1 MSKTADSS
9 GIRTGHGRELDLR
22 SLAVVGGLVI
32 LAMITYA
39 DRTAIS
45 TAKDAVAAEL
55 SLSDGAMGLVFGAFA
70 LGYAA
75 AQIPAGWMADKFGPR
90 AVLGAAVAMWSLL
103 TVLAGT
109 AWSFASLLTFLFL
122 FGAGEA
128 AVFPGSAR
136 AIRNWL
142 APGQRG
148 RANGALFAGSRVG
161 AALAYPLLVWMIAI
175 WNWRV
180 AFFLLGSVGLA
191 WAAAWVLWFRN
202 MPPRCDSPAECEVD
216 QLPLYPASSSI
227 AFSRLAPVMVQ
238 YFASNF
244 TNFIGLSWMLP
255 YLKAQYGL
263 SSRQAA
269 FASMIP
275 LLFGA
280 TSQGVAG
287 ALVDR
292 LFSSAMQPWS
302 RRIPAM
308 IGFFI
313 AALGLIGLT
322 SAHSVDAAVLAFTCA
337 VFGADMTISPSWVFC
352 ADIAGQRTGR
362 ISGAM
367 NMFGSIG
374 AFLSANAFPFLHRR
388 TGGSSV
394 YFLLAAGLDLVGV
407 LCWISMRSVQAP
419 PLPFGLEGAQ

>member
-1 MSKTADSS
+1 MAKTAISAD
-9 GIRTGHGRELDLR
+9 IRTDDSRVLDIR
-22 SLAVVGGLVI
+22 SLGVVSGLVI

-45 TAKDAVAAEL
+45 TAKDAVATEL
-55 SLSDGAMGLVFGAFA
+55 SLSDSAMGLVFGAFA

-90 AVLGAAVAMWSLL
+90 AVLGGTVAMWSLL

-109 AWSFASLLTFLFL
+109 AWSFASLVVFLFL

-142 APGQRG
+142 APRHRG

-175 WNWRV
+175 WKWRV

-191 WAAAWVLWFRN
+191 WAAAWLLWFRN
-202 MPPRCDSPAECEVD
+202 MPPRGSSPAERDVD
-216 QLPLYPASSSI
+216 HHLEHSASSTI
-227 AFSRLAPVMVQ
+227 GFNRLTPVMMQ

-269 FASMIP
+269 LASMIP

-292 LFSSAMQPWS
+292 LFSSPMQPWS

-308 IGFFI
+308 VGFLI
-313 AALGLIGLT
+313 AALGLAGL
-322 SAHSVDAAVLAFTCA
+322 SCAHSVDTAVLAFTCA

-352 ADIAGQRTGR
+352 ADIAGERTGQ

-374 AFLSANAFPFLHRR
+374 AFLSANAFPFLNRR
-388 TGGSSV
+388 TGSSSA

-419 PLPFGLEGAQ
+419 PLPVGLESAQ